1 MSTEPL
7 RGILAI
13 LVTPF
18 DEALAFDEESHHAQ
32 VEFAIAAGASGVI
45 STAVYGEFFTL
56 SDRER
61 RRIAK
66 VTVAAASGR
75 VPVIATV
82 SGVSTAHAVELTRD
96 AADVGVDAVMAMP
109 PYFAQ
114 LGAAGVE
121 DYFRQ
126 IAAKAPGPVIL
137 QNASDFIGAPLRP
150 EQLAPLFEQ
159 IEELDYLKEEV
170 PPNPGSVGAAAAVLG
185 ERVRGIFGGHGGMY
199 MVTEYR
205 RGATGNMPA
214 PEFLE
219 LTVAIDRLL
228 RAGDEDGARAVHARL
243 TPALV
248 WERLLGVAWTKQ
260 VLVRRGVI
268 RSAATRMPSAALER
282 EDALEL
288 ERLLDGLADLLTT
301 PGPLAAG

>member
-1 MSTEPL
+1 VTDDL
-7 RGILAI
+7 RGVLAI

-18 DEALAFDEESHHAQ
+18 DEALQFDEESHQAQ

-56 SDRER
+56 TDRER
-61 RRIAK
+61 RRIAEA
-66 VTVAAASGR
+66 TVQATSAR

-96 AADVGVDAVMAMP
+96 AALVGVDAVMAMP

-114 LGAAGVE
+114 LDTAGVE
-121 DYFRQ
+121 VYFRQ
-126 IAAKAPGPVIL
+126 IAAVAPGPVIL
-137 QNASDFIGAPLRP
+137 QNAGDFIGAPLRP
-150 EQLAPLFEQ
+150 DQLTPLFEQ
-159 IEELDYLKEEV
+159 IDGLDYLKEEV
-170 PPNPGSVGAAAAVLG
+170 PPNPRSVGAAAATLG
-185 ERVRGIFGGHGGMY
+185 DRVRGIFGGHGGMY

-219 LTVAIDRLL
+219 ITVAIDRLL
-228 RAGDEDGARAVHARL
+228 TAGDEEGARALHARL
-243 TPALV
+243 VPALV

-268 RSAATRMPSAALER
+268 RSAATRMPSPALDR

-288 ERLLDGLADLLTT
+288 AHLLEGLADLLTT
-301 PGPLAAG
+301 PGPLTAA